1 MKKITIILFLII
13 YNFSFGQNYKVTSKQ
28 LSKEEID
35 SIFTVTIKDK
45 LQLEYS
51 IHRIYKYNDKAGEHY
66 IVMTKNAI
74 KCEELETCSD
84 IIKVYC
90 FSYKNDVFNLKWS
103 LHDFILPDL
112 YEYSITHWTKYF
124 KIEDYDN
131 DGFAD
136 PIIIYGTRGLN
147 DFSDGRIKILVYYK
161 NKKSVIRHQNG
172 IHDDERNTQVDK
184 QFYKLPIEIKNRVKV
199 LMENITENNHGIFP
213 YGWQKAM
220 EKNKLKFDED

>member
-1 MKKITIILFLII
+1 M
-13 YNFSFGQNYKVTSKQ
+13 
-28 LSKEEID
+28 SKEEID

-124 KIEDYDN
+124 KIEDYDS

-199 LMENITENNHGIFP
+199 LMKNIAENNHGIFP